1 MGTSKKFAF
10 AASIII
16 YNHKAFIQLASSRYH
31 QSQKVLQP
39 ATKFSL
45 NCLRLTLAFSFVLIL
60 TCEIKYFLQHYVV
73 NQHVYNFE
81 IVNNRSKKLPT
92 VKIGWSQNNVPI
104 DKPSPWCQFLEEQT
118 TLRNPFCNRRT
129 KRGQFISCRKN
140 LCN

>member
-81 IVNNRSKKLPT
+81 IVNNRSKKT
-92 VKIGWSQNNVPI
+92 TNCQNRLI
-104 DKPSPWCQFLEEQT
+104 TE
-118 TLRNPFCNRRT
+118 
-129 KRGQFISCRKN
+129 
-140 LCN
+140 